1 MPGSRLRLGGRG
13 PLASARTAART
24 RPAAVGRREHPEA
37 AGCASADEL
46 CWIRRDVTRTVQP
59 SSHTAGGGMAPE
71 LNERR
76 SV

>member
-24 RPAAVGRREHPEA
+24 RPAAVGRREQPEA

-46 CWIRRDVTRTVQP
+46 CWIRR
-59 SSHTAGGGMAPE
+59 
-71 LNERR
+71 
-76 SV
+76 